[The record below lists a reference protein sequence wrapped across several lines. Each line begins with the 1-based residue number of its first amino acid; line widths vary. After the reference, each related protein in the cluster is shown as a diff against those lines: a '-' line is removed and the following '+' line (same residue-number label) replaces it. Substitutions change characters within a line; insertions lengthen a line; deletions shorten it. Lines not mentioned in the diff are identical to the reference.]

1 MSRAAKQNLCSS
13 GDQHVGETL
22 PIFIVS
28 IGDQRNFRILCD
40 VPQPFE
46 LTWRNLFG
54 FLINGRINTI
64 AIEDEANRNNQ
75 WLAAG
80 VGRRK
85 VGNAGG
91 SDKGS
96 DVSAQRHQD

>member
-1 MSRAAKQNLCSS
+1 MSRPAKQNLASA
-13 GDQHVGETL
+13 GDQHVGQSL

-28 IGDQRNFRILCD
+28 IDDQRNFWILCD
-40 VPQPFE
+40 VPQAFE
-46 LTWRNLFG
+46 LLRRNFFG
-54 FLINGRINTI
+54 FLIDGRINMI
-64 AIEDEANRNNQ
+64 AVKDEANRNNQ

-91 SDKGS
+91 SDEGL
-96 DVSAQRHQD
+96 DVSA